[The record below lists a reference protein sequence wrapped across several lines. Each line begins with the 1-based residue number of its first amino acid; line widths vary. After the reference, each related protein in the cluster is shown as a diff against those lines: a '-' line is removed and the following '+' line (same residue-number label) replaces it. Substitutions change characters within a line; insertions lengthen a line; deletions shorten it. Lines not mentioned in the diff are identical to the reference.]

1 MHLLTHYKNRCF
13 PITKTFLCGIV
24 MVFSFSLVAQS
35 QDRFRVFNKE
45 IDALSQ
51 QNDTTGITEAF
62 QRGTAWA
69 IAQGLQQSE
78 HDYLE
83 FRLKETRHLFRFS
96 KLAVDSVIAQY
107 QHIYNDAT
115 LEDNYVIQ
123 TKSLGFLA
131 NAYRSKRE
139 LGKAFESNQK
149 EIKAAR
155 LSNDSLLVGRALITE
170 LDIAYNSLPSP
181 IQPKDLN
188 DLIAK
193 GRYVI
198 EYSDRYGLLSILSF
212 GKLYLSKF
220 YIKQGAFGEAE
231 EILFSISDSE
241 PLPVTFSKY
250 EHLCEIAKQTQD
262 LDAYRRYTL
271 SFKSRAYKTK
281 RAFVALNANNYL
293 LDYSMAIRNEDSSK
307 HYAQRLEQNLAEVDT
322 TKYLDFLDIT
332 YATLAKYYKG
342 KDANKELQYLS
353 NSAEV
358 NRIISMHQKQA
369 FSAILKYKTEL
380 AALEAEN
387 SNLSET
393 NTMVR
398 KNLLALIG
406 IVLLL
411 TVIVVVIF
419 RKYKRSRKKTAAV
432 LEEKERIEETV
443 VKKHV
448 ELNNKQWVYLDT
460 LQYMKADRNY
470 VEFYTEEKR
479 FVDRNVLSSVLEFL
493 PPNFVQVHR
502 SYVINKNFIKTVS
515 SSRVV
520 LFPDIEI
527 PVSRTYRPRLNSDA

>member
-24 MVFSFSLVAQS
+24 MVFSFSLVAQT

-69 IAQGLQQSE
+69 VAQGLQQRE

-115 LEDNYVIQ
+115 LADNYVIQ

-181 IQPKDLN
+181 IQAKDLN

-198 EYSDRYGLLSILSF
+198 EYSERYDLLSILSF

-231 EILFSISDSE
+231 EILFSISDNE

-262 LDAYRRYTL
+262 LDAYRKYTL

-406 IVLLL
+406 ILLLL
-411 TVIVVVIF
+411 TVIVIVIF

>member
-24 MVFSFSLVAQS
+24 MVFSFGLVAQT

-115 LEDNYVIQ
+115 LADNYVIQ

-262 LDAYRRYTL
+262 LDAYRKYTL

-281 RAFVALNANNYL
+281 RAFVALNAHNYL

-406 IVLLL
+406 ILLL
-411 TVIVVVIF
+411 LAVIVVVIF